1 MRNMKSNFKEEV
13 ILVRKKFLFWLPAL
27 LLAWCLLPGLAWAAP
42 TELDLK
48 DDIEWG
54 CNKLGAGWVSNE
66 DFNDKVKLLVFYR
79 TTCVNSQGTIRGLA
93 QSDWAK
99 DDRVQIIAVEITQA
113 PDTEIESFKQR
124 YAPNSG
130 NIIFTGFTYAIS
142 DMWNNYCNKHNMG
155 SLAHNF
161 VIYDGKIRY
170 AWEGGY
176 SAKNYDDV
184 FNALLSG
191 QTPPEEKPGEDEKPE
206 PADVTYKFA
215 VDGQENYTE
224 AYEVLRLL
232 NEHRAA
238 NGLPAL
244 EMDERLLDLAM
255 QRAAEQ
261 AVYYD
266 HTRPDGTE
274 WKTVLATEWPELPGL
289 STWAEN
295 IAMGYPTAA
304 NVMYQWA
311 HSDGHNKNMLLREAK
326 AVGIG
331 CFENNGVKY
340 WEQLFSSVEPQA
352 ATAQTGS
359 KAATHDIEAV
369 KELLDLQA
377 NPISLSLPKD
387 GQAEVMLRNLNARDK
402 RVVGIVRPSFGALTP
417 EGVAKLDIASGR
429 AKVQAVAP
437 GKANLQLGVAASKE
451 GVAPLTVNV
460 AVTVNDTYTVG
471 PDTKPS
477 GGGGKRP
484 SNNKPVETPK
494 PEEVTKPAE
503 PEKNTNNQG
512 GQSGAALESF
522 SDVRPGQWYS
532 QAIDWVCQRGL
543 MKGVSDD
550 RFAPGEGTTRGMLVT
565 MLFRFEGA
573 EAGATA
579 KFSDVQAGQWYSD
592 AVAWASSNGVVSGFA
607 DGSFGPNAD
616 ITREQL
622 AAVLYR
628 YAKLKG
634 VDVSAQGDLSGFAD
648 RGEVAA
654 WAEEPLQWAVGCG
667 LLNGNADGSL
677 DPAGN
682 ATRAQVAA
690 ILMRFDEKV
699 AK

>member
-1 MRNMKSNFKEEV
+1 M
-13 ILVRKKFLFWLPAL
+13 
-27 LLAWCLLPGLAWAAP
+27 
-42 TELDLK
+42 
-48 DDIEWG
+48 
-54 CNKLGAGWVSNE
+54 
-66 DFNDKVKLLVFYR
+66 
-79 TTCVNSQGTIRGLA
+79 
-93 QSDWAK
+93 
-99 DDRVQIIAVEITQA
+99 
-113 PDTEIESFKQR
+113 
-124 YAPNSG
+124 
-130 NIIFTGFTYAIS
+130 
-142 DMWNNYCNKHNMG
+142 
-155 SLAHNF
+155 
-161 VIYDGKIRY
+161 
-170 AWEGGY
+170 
-176 SAKNYDDV
+176 
-184 FNALLSG
+184 
-191 QTPPEEKPGEDEKPE
+191 
-206 PADVTYKFA
+206 
-215 VDGQENYTE
+215 
-224 AYEVLRLL
+224 
-232 NEHRAA
+232 
-238 NGLPAL
+238 
-244 EMDERLLDLAM
+244 
-255 QRAAEQ
+255 
-261 AVYYD
+261 
-266 HTRPDGTE
+266 
-274 WKTVLATEWPELPGL
+274 
-289 STWAEN
+289 
-295 IAMGYPTAA
+295 
-304 NVMYQWA
+304 
-311 HSDGHNKNMLLREAK
+311 
-326 AVGIG
+326 
-331 CFENNGVKY
+331 
-340 WEQLFSSVEPQA
+340 
-352 ATAQTGS
+352 
-359 KAATHDIEAV
+359 
-369 KELLDLQA
+369 
-377 NPISLSLPKD
+377 
-387 GQAEVMLRNLNARDK
+387 
-402 RVVGIVRPSFGALTP
+402 
-417 EGVAKLDIASGR
+417 
-429 AKVQAVAP
+429 
-437 GKANLQLGVAASKE
+437 
-451 GVAPLTVNV
+451 TVNV

-677 DPAGN
+677 NPAGN

>member
-1 MRNMKSNFKEEV
+1 M
-13 ILVRKKFLFWLPAL
+13 
-27 LLAWCLLPGLAWAAP
+27 
-42 TELDLK
+42 
-48 DDIEWG
+48 
-54 CNKLGAGWVSNE
+54 
-66 DFNDKVKLLVFYR
+66 FYR

-99 DDRVQIIAVEITQA
+99 DDRVQIIAVEITRA

-266 HTRPDGTE
+266 HNRPDGTE
-274 WKTVLATEWPELPGL
+274 WKTVLAAEWPELPELPGL

-340 WEQLFSSVEPQA
+340 WEQLFSPVEPQA

-377 NPISLSLPKD
+377 NPTSLSLPK
-387 GQAEVMLRNLNARDK
+387 AR
-402 RVVGIVRPSFGALTP
+402 
-417 EGVAKLDIASGR
+417 
-429 AKVQAVAP
+429 
-437 GKANLQLGVAASKE
+437 
-451 GVAPLTVNV
+451 
-460 AVTVNDTYTVG
+460 
-471 PDTKPS
+471 
-477 GGGGKRP
+477 
-484 SNNKPVETPK
+484 
-494 PEEVTKPAE
+494 
-503 PEKNTNNQG
+503 
-512 GQSGAALESF
+512 
-522 SDVRPGQWYS
+522 
-532 QAIDWVCQRGL
+532 QR
-543 MKGVSDD
+543 
-550 RFAPGEGTTRGMLVT
+550 
-565 MLFRFEGA
+565 
-573 EAGATA
+573 
-579 KFSDVQAGQWYSD
+579 
-592 AVAWASSNGVVSGFA
+592 
-607 DGSFGPNAD
+607 
-616 ITREQL
+616 
-622 AAVLYR
+622 
-628 YAKLKG
+628 
-634 VDVSAQGDLSGFAD
+634 
-648 RGEVAA
+648 
-654 WAEEPLQWAVGCG
+654 
-667 LLNGNADGSL
+667 
-677 DPAGN
+677 
-682 ATRAQVAA
+682 
-690 ILMRFDEKV
+690 
-699 AK
+699 

>member
-1 MRNMKSNFKEEV
+1 MRNIKSNFKEEV
-13 ILVRKKFLFWLPAL
+13 IWVRKKFLFWLPAL

-54 CNKLGAGWVSNE
+54 CNKLGAGWVSNG
-66 DFNDKVKLLVFYR
+66 DFNDKVKLLVFYS
-79 TTCVNSQGTIRGLA
+79 TTCGNSQATIRGLA

-99 DDRVQIIAVEITQA
+99 DDRVQIIAVEITRA

-161 VIYDGKIRY
+161 VIYDGKILY
-170 AWEGGY
+170 AWNGGY

-191 QTPPEEKPGEDEKPE
+191 QAPPEEKPGEDEKPE

-266 HTRPDGTE
+266 HNRPDGTE
-274 WKTVLATEWPELPGL
+274 WKTVLAAEWPELPGG
-289 STWAEN
+289 SIWAEN
-295 IAMGYPTAA
+295 IAMGYPAAA

-377 NPISLSLPKD
+377 NPTSLSLPKD
-387 GQAEVMLRNLNARDK
+387 GQAEVTLRNLNARDK

-494 PEEVTKPAE
+494 PEEVTKPTE

-512 GQSGAALESF
+512 GQSGAVLESF

>member
-1 MRNMKSNFKEEV
+1 M
-13 ILVRKKFLFWLPAL
+13 RKKFLFWLPAL

-42 TELDLK
+42 TELNL
-48 DDIEWG
+48 DDDTEWRF
-54 CNKLGAGWVSNE
+54 NKLGGGEVFNY
-66 DFNDKVKLLVFYR
+66 DFNDKVKLLVFYKPVYC
-79 TTCVNSQGTIRGLA
+79 TNSQATIRGLA
-93 QSDWAK
+93 QSAWAK
-99 DDRVQIIAVEITQA
+99 DERVQILAIDAWGCTDDEISRFKQAYA
-113 PDTEIESFKQR
+113 PD
-124 YAPNSG
+124 SG
-130 NIIFTGFTYAIS
+130 NIIFSGETYRIS
-142 DMWNNYCNKHNMG
+142 DIWNQYAYKHDMGTFALNY
-155 SLAHNF
+155 

-184 FNALLSG
+184 FNVLLSG

-266 HTRPDGTE
+266 HNRPDGTE
-274 WKTVLATEWPELPGL
+274 WKTVLAAEWPELPGL

-377 NPISLSLPKD
+377 NPTSLSLPKD
-387 GQAEVMLRNLNARDK
+387 GQAEVTLRNLNARDK

-460 AVTVNDTYTVG
+460 AVTVNNAYTVG

-512 GQSGAALESF
+512 GQSGAVLESF

>member
-1 MRNMKSNFKEEV
+1 M
-13 ILVRKKFLFWLPAL
+13 RKKFLFWLPAL

-42 TELDLK
+42 TELNL
-48 DDIEWG
+48 DDDTEWRF
-54 CNKLGAGWVSNE
+54 NKLGGGEVFNY
-66 DFNDKVKLLVFYR
+66 DFNDKVKLLVFYKPVYC
-79 TTCVNSQGTIRGLA
+79 TNSQATIRGLA
-93 QSDWAK
+93 QSAWAK
-99 DDRVQIIAVEITQA
+99 DERVQILAIDAWGCTDDEISRFKQAYA
-113 PDTEIESFKQR
+113 PD
-124 YAPNSG
+124 SG
-130 NIIFTGFTYAIS
+130 NIIFSGETYRIS
-142 DMWNNYCNKHNMG
+142 DIWSQYAYKHDMGTFALNY
-155 SLAHNF
+155 

-266 HTRPDGTE
+266 HNRPDGTE
-274 WKTVLATEWPELPGL
+274 WKTVLAAEWPELPGL
-289 STWAEN
+289 SIWAEN

-377 NPISLSLPKD
+377 NPTSLSLPKD
-387 GQAEVMLRNLNARDK
+387 GQAEVTLRNLNARDK

-484 SNNKPVETPK
+484 SNNKPLETPK
-494 PEEVTKPAE
+494 PEEVTKPTE

-512 GQSGAALESF
+512 GQSGAVLESF

-550 RFAPGEGTTRGMLVT
+550 RFAPDEGTTRGMLVT

>member
-1 MRNMKSNFKEEV
+1 M
-13 ILVRKKFLFWLPAL
+13 RKKFLFWLPAL

-42 TELDLK
+42 TELNL
-48 DDIEWG
+48 DDDTEWRF
-54 CNKLGAGWVSNE
+54 NKLGGGEVFNY
-66 DFNDKVKLLVFYR
+66 DFNDKVKLLVFYKPVYC
-79 TTCVNSQGTIRGLA
+79 TNSQATIRGLA
-93 QSDWAK
+93 QSAWAK
-99 DDRVQIIAVEITQA
+99 DERVQILAIDAWGCTDDEISRFKQAYA
-113 PDTEIESFKQR
+113 PD
-124 YAPNSG
+124 SG
-130 NIIFTGFTYAIS
+130 NIIFSGETYRIS
-142 DMWNNYCNKHNMG
+142 DIWNQYAYKHDMGTFALNY
-155 SLAHNF
+155 

-184 FNALLSG
+184 FNVLLSG

-266 HTRPDGTE
+266 HNRPDGTE
-274 WKTVLATEWPELPGL
+274 WKTVLAAEWPELPGL

-377 NPISLSLPKD
+377 NPTSLSLPKD
-387 GQAEVMLRNLNARDK
+387 GQAEVTLRNLNARDK

-460 AVTVNDTYTVG
+460 AVTVNNAYTVG

-512 GQSGAALESF
+512 GQSGAVLESF

-532 QAIDWVCQRGL
+532 QAIEWVCQRGL

>member
-1 MRNMKSNFKEEV
+1 M
-13 ILVRKKFLFWLPAL
+13 RKKFLFWLPAL

-42 TELDLK
+42 TELNL
-48 DDIEWG
+48 DDDTEWRF
-54 CNKLGAGWVSNE
+54 NKLGGGEVFNY
-66 DFNDKVKLLVFYR
+66 DFNDKVKLLVFYKPVYC
-79 TTCVNSQGTIRGLA
+79 TNSQATIRGLA
-93 QSDWAK
+93 QSAWAK
-99 DDRVQIIAVEITQA
+99 DERVQILAIDAWGCTDDEISRFKQAYA
-113 PDTEIESFKQR
+113 PD
-124 YAPNSG
+124 SG
-130 NIIFTGFTYAIS
+130 NIIFSGETYRIS
-142 DMWNNYCNKHNMG
+142 DIWSQYAYKHDMGTFALNY
-155 SLAHNF
+155 

-266 HTRPDGTE
+266 HNRPDGTE
-274 WKTVLATEWPELPGL
+274 WKTVLAAEWPELPGR

-377 NPISLSLPKD
+377 NPTSLSLPKD
-387 GQAEVMLRNLNARDK
+387 GQAEVTLRNLNARDK

-451 GVAPLTVNV
+451 GVAPLTVNI

-494 PEEVTKPAE
+494 PEEVTKPTE

>member
-66 DFNDKVKLLVFYR
+66 DFNDKVKLLVFYS

-161 VIYDGKIRY
+161 VIYDGKILY
-170 AWEGGY
+170 AWNGGY

-184 FNALLSG
+184 FNVLLSG

-266 HTRPDGTE
+266 HNRPDGTE
-274 WKTVLATEWPELPGL
+274 WKTVLAAEWPELPGG
-289 STWAEN
+289 SIWAEN

-377 NPISLSLPKD
+377 NPTSLSLPKD
-387 GQAEVMLRNLNARDK
+387 GQAEVTLRNLNARNK
-402 RVVGIVRPSFGALTP
+402 GVVGIVRPSFGALTP